1 MIKLFNG
8 DCLNEMQKIHAGSV
22 DMVLADLPYQ
32 TTQISWD
39 NGIPLPPLWEQLKRV
54 TKENAAILLFSQMPF
69 TAELYTSNPKMWRYE
84 IIWEKTQPTGFLNAR
99 KMPLR
104 KHEIICVFYRRLPT
118 YNPQMSEKLDAKG
131 IGRKRANGTQAQQ
144 YNPYIIG
151 EYEWMETG
159 KRYPTDVIK
168 FSNWNGALFGNT
180 DKTIKH
186 PTVKPVPLLEYLIR
200 TYTNPGETVLDPTMG
215 SGSTGVAAV
224 NTGRNFIG
232 VELDKGYFE
241 TAQRRIQEAE
251 AKWQL
256 TPRQMISADTA
267 NFSMIP

>member
-1 MIKLFNG
+1 MGQRHIT
-8 DCLNEMQKIHAGSV
+8 A
-22 DMVLADLPYQ
+22 
-32 TTQISWD
+32 
-39 NGIPLPPLWEQLKRV
+39 PLWEQLKRV

-69 TAELYTSNPKMWRYE
+69 TAELYMSNPKMWRYE
-84 IIWEKTQPTGFLNAR
+84 IIWEKTQPTGFLNAK

-118 YNPQMSEKLDAKG
+118 YNPQKSKKANAKG
-131 IGRKRANGTQAQQ
+131 IGRTRHNGTQAQQ
-144 YNPYIIG
+144 YNPYITG
-151 EYEWMETG
+151 SWEWTETG
-159 KRYPTDVIK
+159 ERYPADVIQ

-186 PTVKPVPLLEYLIR
+186 PTVKPVPLLEYLIK

-232 VELDKGYFE
+232 IELDAGYFE
-241 TAQRRIQEAE
+241 IARNRIQEAE
-251 AKWQL
+251 A
-256 TPRQMISADTA
+256 TH
-267 NFSMIP
+267 